1 MIAVFLSP
9 FYLLLNLYLVRRLLA
24 WFATLHGF
32 LGRRCFVIPFTVCYI
47 LICLT
52 PLSAAF
58 LRGRIQVITKRISN
72 YWFGTL
78 MYLLILMLAAEL
90 IRILFLLVHHQSI
103 LTPLSAPVLRIS
115 GAVILLLTA
124 LISVYGIIHASR
136 IQQTSYTVT
145 VSKRSTLSGLKIALV
160 ADLHIGYSVNNRQV
174 RQMVNR
180 INSMHPDLI
189 VFAGDIFDNDF
200 DAVQNSEQI
209 RNTLLQMKS
218 TYGAYACWGNHDI
231 DELILAGFTFS
242 KGNKNIK
249 SDPRMDQ
256 FLKNAGIRLLADE
269 SVLIDNAFY
278 LTGRRDLSTEEK
290 SGLVR
295 STPAELASS
304 LNSSLPMI
312 VIDHQPAELQ
322 ELSDAGFDLDL
333 SGHTH
338 DGQLFPGTLVTRL
351 RWENSRGMTVKDRM
365 TSIVTSGVG
374 VWGPAMRVGT
384 DCEVVEI
391 CVEFLSHRMH
401 GIIPV
406 R

>member
-1 MIAVFLSP
+1 MIAIFLSP
-9 FYLLLNLYLVRRLLA
+9 LYLLLNLYLVRRLLE

-32 LGRRCFVIPFTVCYI
+32 LGRRCFVIPFTACYV
-47 LICLT
+47 LVCLT

-58 LRGRIQVITKRISN
+58 LRGRIQVFTKRISN

-78 MYLLILMLAAEL
+78 MYLLILMLVTEL
-90 IRILFLLVHHQSI
+90 IRILFLLFHHQKI
-103 LTPLSAPVLRIS
+103 LTPVSAPALRIG
-115 GAVILLLTA
+115 GAVILVLTV
-124 LISVYGIIHASR
+124 LISIYGICHANHIKR
-136 IQQTSYTVT
+136 TSYKVS
-145 VSKRSTLSGLKIALV
+145 VSKESSLPGLKIALV
-160 ADLHIGYSVNNRQV
+160 ADLHLGYSVNDRQIS
-174 RQMVNR
+174 QMVR
-180 INSMHPDLI
+180 MINSMQPDLI
-189 VFAGDIFDNDF
+189 VLAGDIFDNDF
-200 DAVQNSEQI
+200 DTVQNPEQI

-231 DELILAGFTFS
+231 DELILAGFTFA
-242 KGNKNIK
+242 KGDKTIR

-256 FLKNAGIRLLADE
+256 FLEDSGIRLLTDQ
-269 SVLIDNAFY
+269 SILIDNAFY

-295 STPAELASS
+295 STPAELAAG
-304 LNSSLPMI
+304 LDSSLPMI

-322 ELSDAGFDLDL
+322 ELADAGFDLDL

-351 RWENSRGMTVKDRM
+351 RWENSCGMLEKDRM

-391 CVEFLSHRMH
+391 CINFL
-401 GIIPV
+401 
-406 R
+406 